1 MAWLRSC
8 SIKKQFVIRM
18 VRKTKNAGF
27 DSLSLPDEN
36 NQLSPGLKIYLILR
50 SAVNFLLQRYDR
62 MKYQVQTTPLEQQL
76 NLNQFRKKQDGV
88 SVISLK
94 GGTPEQTAAGEE
106 ERESSVEIFGHRLKG
121 WHGGV
126 HAQKTL

>member
-1 MAWLRSC
+1 
-8 SIKKQFVIRM
+8 M

-62 MKYQVQTTPLEQQL
+62 MKYQVQTKPLEQQL

-88 SVISLK
+88 SVITLK
-94 GGTPEQTAAGEE
+94 GGTLL
-106 ERESSVEIFGHRLKG
+106 RS
-121 WHGGV
+121 
-126 HAQKTL
+126 